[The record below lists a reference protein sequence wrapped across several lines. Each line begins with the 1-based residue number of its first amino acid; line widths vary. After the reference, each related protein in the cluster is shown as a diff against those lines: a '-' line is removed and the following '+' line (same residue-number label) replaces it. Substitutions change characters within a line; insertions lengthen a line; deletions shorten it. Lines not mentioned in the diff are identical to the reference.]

1 MKDLLGA
8 LESVVIGISFTV
20 FLYWLVNKIVTLF
33 PRKVSKALLPYVFI
47 GPVLLLIG
55 AFLVV
60 PAFQTIRLSF
70 MEESIDGS
78 KTTWVGLENYRT
90 LISDPKFGN
99 MLGNNALWVLV
110 APVVTVSFGLLI
122 AQLANQVKPRLES
135 IIKSTIFMPMTIS
148 FVSAA
153 SIWRLQ
159 YAYVPDGQPQVG
171 LFNAI
176 WTALGGHA
184 QTWMQIDKFKLNT
197 IFLII
202 IFIWLNAGFSMVML
216 SAAIKA
222 VPEDTLEAGRVD
234 GAGRRQIFF
243 QIIMPQIWP
252 MVLAVFITV
261 MIGAMKIFG
270 IVLAMTGGNF
280 GTNVLAQN
288 FYLEYFQYSHT
299 GVAMAT
305 IVVLMAAIIPV
316 MIYQIRHY
324 KKNEANV

>member
-1 MKDLLGA
+1 MKDLLVA
-8 LESVVIGISFTV
+8 LESVFIGISVTV
-20 FLYWLVNKIVTLF
+20 FIYWLLNKIVKFF
-33 PRKVSKALLPYVFI
+33 PRKIAKSLTPYVFI
-47 GPVLLLIG
+47 GPVLFLIG
-55 AFLVV
+55 AFLIL
-60 PAFQTIRLSF
+60 PALQSIRLSF
-70 MEESIDGS
+70 MDEAIDGS
-78 KTTWVGLENYRT
+78 TTWVGLSNYSG
-90 LISDPKFGN
+90 LFKDEKFLN
-99 MLGNNALWVLV
+99 MLGNNALWVVV
-110 APVVTVSFGLLI
+110 APLVTVSFGLLI

-159 YAYVPDGQPQVG
+159 FAYAPDGQSQVG

-184 QTWMQIDKFKLNT
+184 QTWMQIDRFKINT
-197 IFLII
+197 LFLIV
-202 IFIWLNAGFSMVML
+202 IFIWLNAGFSMVLL
-216 SAAIKA
+216 SAAIKS

-234 GAGRRQIFF
+234 GANRRQIFF
-243 QIIMPQIWP
+243 RIIMPQIWP

-261 MIGAMKIFG
+261 LIGAMKIFG

-288 FYLEYFQYSHT
+288 FYLEYFIYGNT
-299 GVAMAT
+299 GPAMAT
-305 IVVLMAAIIPV
+305 VVILMAAIVPV